1 MSEAANHNLDML
13 GHVADG
19 LGEELLKEVAFV
31 GGATTWLLCT
41 DDAVLDDIRYTED
54 VDLVI
59 ELAGIA
65 DWQELTERLATK
77 GFKITREDSDY
88 TCRFRFQELIVD
100 VMPSIPEIL
109 GYANRWFVDG
119 LAQAEQF
126 QLPAGPRIQIF
137 KPTYFLAT
145 KLEAF
150 RGRGGGT
157 AYHKDFEDILV
168 LVDGREELLQEVRLA
183 KPELRSYIAQG
194 MTELIGLKTAS
205 YAIESSSSVRTNPG
219 RGKLIFDRFK
229 ALADLS

>member
-1 MSEAANHNLDML
+1 MSEAANHNFDML

-19 LGEELLKEVAFV
+19 LGEELLGEVAFV
-31 GGATTWLLCT
+31 GGAMTWLLCT

-65 DWQELTERLATK
+65 DWKHLTERLSAQ
-77 GFKITREDSDY
+77 GFKITSEDSDY
-88 TCRFRFQELIVD
+88 TCRFRFHELIVD

-109 GYANRWFVDG
+109 GYANRRFVDG
-119 LAQAEQF
+119 LAQAEKY
-126 QLPAGPRIQIF
+126 QLRQGQRIQIF

-157 AYHKDFEDILV
+157 AYHKDFEDILI
-168 LVDGREELLQEVRLA
+168 LVDGRKELLHEVRLA
-183 KPELRSYIAQG
+183 EPELRSYIAQG
-194 MTELIGLKTAS
+194 MAELMALKTAS